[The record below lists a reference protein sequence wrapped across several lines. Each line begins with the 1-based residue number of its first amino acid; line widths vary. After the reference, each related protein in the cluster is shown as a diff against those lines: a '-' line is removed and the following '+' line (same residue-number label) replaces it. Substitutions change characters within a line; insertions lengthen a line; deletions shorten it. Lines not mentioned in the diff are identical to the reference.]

1 MKILCIDDDQ
11 VDRKIIQR
19 SLKQKFGD
27 ELSLETAAT
36 ADEAFEKLK
45 KDHFDI
51 IFLDY
56 MLGDTTG
63 LEFLDE
69 LNNKKITSPVIL
81 LTGLGNEEVAIEA
94 LKLGAYD
101 YFTKDQLKSER
112 IFQSIINITE
122 RKKAEEKIKFEREKL
137 QNIMDS
143 MVDGITITDMEG
155 KIVSVNNAALKQLGY
170 KENEVIGKIL
180 GEVFFEEKDA
190 PRFKEIV
197 EMLASGQIIKTQEFK
212 VKRKDKT
219 SFPVSVNLSFL
230 RDSGGQPEAIV
241 AVHRDVTESKK
252 REEDLRKTKEEAE
265 IANRTKSEFLATMS
279 HEIRTPMNAIIG
291 MAELLSETK
300 LDKSQQSYVEMSRN
314 AGENLLGI
322 INDILDLSKVEAGEI
337 RLEKAGFN
345 IVEVVEKTCDVMA
358 FRAHK
363 KEIELSQ
370 HINPRIPVDLIGDP
384 TRLRQIF
391 LNLLG
396 NAIKF
401 TDKGEVELS
410 IDFESE
416 EKREV
421 FKEGDG
427 RKNVCLL
434 FSIRDTGVGIPEDK
448 KETIFES
455 FTQADSST
463 TREYGGTG
471 LGLTICERL
480 VGLMGGN
487 IWVKSEVG
495 KGSTFYFT
503 AKFGIREKSLKYIEP
518 EEMEELAIKD
528 LRTLVVDDT
537 AANRLILREFLT
549 LWGAKVA
556 EAENGKEAISMLKS
570 SFSEAEPF
578 ELILLDCRMPKMG
591 GFEVMEKINKEVPK
605 GYVTV
610 MMLTSDNRADDF
622 SRIEKLGIGAYLVK
636 PVKKEE
642 LKIAIID
649 TLRRNKV
656 AAKKQPKV
664 KEDKELSPLK
674 ILLVEDTK
682 DNALLVQAYLKK
694 TPYELDMAENGKV
707 AVDKF
712 KSGDYDLVLMDM
724 QMPVMDG
731 FAATEKI
738 REWEKNEGRERT
750 AIVAL
755 TAYAMREEVKKTLN
769 AGCDAH
775 LSKPIKK
782 KELMKMIKGYE

>member
-1 MKILCIDDDQ
+1 MKILCVDNDA
-11 VDRKIIQR
+11 VDRRIVER
-19 SLKQKFGD
+19 TLTRRFGD
-27 ELSLETAAT
+27 ELILETAAT
-36 ADEAFEKLK
+36 ADEAYKKLEAN
-45 KDHFDI
+45 DFDI

-56 MLGDTTG
+56 QLGKTTG
-63 LEFLDE
+63 LEVLNE
-69 LNNKKITSPVIL
+69 LNNKGVTSPVIL
-81 LTGLGNEEVAIEA
+81 LTGLGNEEVAVES

-101 YFTKDQLKSER
+101 YFTKDQLGSER
-112 IFQSIINITE
+112 IIQSIINITE
-122 RKKAEEKIKFEREKL
+122 RRKAEEKIEFERKKL

-143 MVDGITITDMEG
+143 MVDGITITDMEE
-155 KIVSVNNAALKQLGY
+155 KIISVNNAALKQVGY

-190 PRFKEIV
+190 PRFREII

-219 SFPVSVNLSFL
+219 SFPVSINLSFL

-252 REEDLRKTKEEAE
+252 REEDIKRAKEEAE

-300 LDKSQQSYVEMSRN
+300 LDKNQNKYVDISRN
-314 AGENLLGI
+314 AGENLLSI

-337 RLEKAGFN
+337 RLEKVGFN

-363 KEIELSQ
+363 KKIEISQ
-370 HINPRIPVDLIGDP
+370 HINPEIPVDLIGDP

-401 TDKGEVELS
+401 TDKGEVELR

-416 EKREV
+416 EKREI
-421 FKEGDG
+421 FKEENGS
-427 RKNVCLL
+427 KNVCLL
-434 FSIRDTGVGIPEDK
+434 FSVRDTGVGIPEDK

-471 LGLTICERL
+471 LGLTICKSLIE
-480 VGLMGGN
+480 LMRGN
-487 IWVKSEVG
+487 IWVESEVD
-495 KGSTFYFT
+495 KGSTFHFT
-503 AKFGIREKSLKYIEP
+503 AEFGVGEKALKYIGP
-518 EEMEELAIKD
+518 GGIEELD
-528 LRTLVVDDT
+528 LKGLKTLVVDDT
-537 AANRLILREFLT
+537 ATNRLILREILT
-549 LWGAKVA
+549 CWGAKVV
-556 EAENGKEAISMLKS
+556 EAEDGEEALATLRS
-570 SFSEAEPF
+570 SFSKDKPF

-591 GFEVMEKINKEVPK
+591 GFEFMEKINKEFPK

-610 MMLTSDNRADDF
+610 MMLTSDNRAGDF

-642 LKIAIID
+642 LKKAIMD

-656 AAKKQPKV
+656 AAKKQPKE

-674 ILLVEDTK
+674 ILLVEDTE

-712 KSGDYDLVLMDM
+712 KSEVYDLVLMDM

-755 TAYAMREEVKKTLN
+755 TAYTMREEVKKTLN

-782 KELMKMIKGYE
+782 KELMEMIKGYE